1 MQKQLYKVEAYCFVY
16 GERVV
21 KRRAYT
27 RAYSEAQAVLQA
39 FKGARLPDSWEISA
53 ELVDIVA

>member
-27 RAYSEAQAVLQA
+27 RAFSRAQAVAQA
-39 FKGARLPDSWEISA
+39 FKGARLPNGWEISVEEVNA
-53 ELVDIVA
+53 